1 MIIKSALPN
10 ISEPS
15 TYLTASVAAA
25 GTSLVVANN
34 AGFVAND
41 YIVIGKSG
49 QEGAELHKIS
59 TVSGDTT
66 INIAGDAMNLSAS
79 INTPVT
85 YIKYNQVKFYMGDWS
100 TRYYTGTIA
109 ISKNSATLTGT
120 GTTWSAITTAYALLL
135 NGKWYDIASVD
146 SATQIT
152 LTENYTD
159 EDLESAPYALV
170 LFVVQSGSTV
180 AIAPDQEFTLWDD
193 SVTADTPITIKINGE
208 YKIIPITELF
218 ELGKCEEKEE
228 KQRLYLNGIEVLAKD
243 GWKKLEYVYRH
254 KVKKP
259 IYRIFTTDSA
269 IKVTGDHSLFQ
280 DGKEIKVKDLKIG
293 DKIDVEKLQPII
305 SEEKKISEDMAWLLG
320 FFVAEGHSC
329 WHGSW
334 QWGISQYKKE
344 PLEKCRDIL
353 YREYKTLWRIAEY
366 PDGMFRLTPYENYEY
381 YGQYFR
387 DICITSNGDKKVPDI
402 IINSDTEI
410 QKAFFD
416 GFVEGDGHY
425 EHRSISKL
433 ESGTDRVLINTK
445 SFVLARGLEQIFTN
459 LGRSIAVSYYNKKN
473 NIFVLRNRV
482 RPDDKRKIGITKI
495 EIDEDFEDF
504 VYDVS
509 TENHTF
515 VAGLGGII
523 AHNTDAITEDYYRSE
538 YYSTAGSSTKSSII
552 SAAEEEGFSEYAL
565 RSLEDQVL
573 SDLRDT
579 DAKRRSRSEIDR
591 DLNDGIRELINTI
604 VSDVQEDYLNTYD
617 TIDFNANRGEYP
629 LFDDFRKLTTV
640 WISYDGSNYKKATA
654 MNISDDVPDAQ
665 YDQSYPIYYLRD
677 NVIGIKPEPT
687 GAVTAGAKI
696 WYERRIPSLKYEGDE
711 IPSILRD
718 WKRAIIDYALEKGLL
733 ADDQQK
739 ASIYGGSFK
748 SSKKDMINTL
758 KDRDLDAV
766 KSIEV
771 VQDADLYY

>member
-193 SVTADTPITIKINGE
+193 
-208 YKIIPITELF
+208 
-218 ELGKCEEKEE
+218 
-228 KQRLYLNGIEVLAKD
+228 
-243 GWKKLEYVYRH
+243 
-254 KVKKP
+254 
-259 IYRIFTTDSA
+259 
-269 IKVTGDHSLFQ
+269 
-280 DGKEIKVKDLKIG
+280 
-293 DKIDVEKLQPII
+293 
-305 SEEKKISEDMAWLLG
+305 
-320 FFVAEGHSC
+320 
-329 WHGSW
+329 
-334 QWGISQYKKE
+334 
-344 PLEKCRDIL
+344 
-353 YREYKTLWRIAEY
+353 
-366 PDGMFRLTPYENYEY
+366 
-381 YGQYFR
+381 
-387 DICITSNGDKKVPDI
+387 
-402 IINSDTEI
+402 
-410 QKAFFD
+410 
-416 GFVEGDGHY
+416 
-425 EHRSISKL
+425 
-433 ESGTDRVLINTK
+433 
-445 SFVLARGLEQIFTN
+445 
-459 LGRSIAVSYYNKKN
+459 
-473 NIFVLRNRV
+473 
-482 RPDDKRKIGITKI
+482 
-495 EIDEDFEDF
+495 
-504 VYDVS
+504 
-509 TENHTF
+509 
-515 VAGLGGII
+515 
-523 AHNTDAITEDYYRSE
+523 TDAITEDYYRSE

-766 KSIEV
+766 KSIEIV
-771 VQDADLYY
+771 NNTDLYF